1 MFTWSLSSPLGWSW
15 WSLGH
20 AFVVEPILLIVIEW
34 VDQVG
39 YQLVLLCY
47 LNHCS
52 CVLVATT
59 VVSGRENSEK
69 LTSSKSF
76 ESVHDAFM
84 GSKDE
89 GALVVL
95 QERLHSVWSKLDDI
109 ARTVG
114 VSHEVWLDTE
124 FIVAISWV

>member
-76 ESVHDAFM
+76 ESVHHTLVRAEDKFN
-84 GSKDE
+84 
-89 GALVVL
+89 LVVF
-95 QERLHSVWSKLDDI
+95 QE
-109 ARTVG
+109 
-114 VSHEVWLDTE
+114 
-124 FIVAISWV
+124 